1 MSMLVPS
8 TYYTTIHSQ
17 LRLQARILTQKK
29 VRFAGCRLLA
39 LQLGGG
45 PHLLFFAGSQWERES
60 RSCARLQPTPDQAP
74 AYFSLLHVSF

>member
-29 VRFAGCRLLA
+29 SAFRRLPA
-39 LQLGGG
+39 ARAAARWRA
-45 PHLLFFAGSQWERES
+45 PPTFFAGSQWERES
-60 RSCARLQPTPDQAP
+60 RSCARLQPAPDQAP